1 MEYRLGE
8 ERGHDPRPRVAADA
22 AAHIPGMA
30 RPLLTTIDRYVLA
43 SCLPLLGGALAVAL
57 VALLMERLLR
67 LFRLVTG
74 GGGPIDL
81 VAWMA
86 LNLVPHYLGLA
97 LPVALFIAV
106 HGVVTRLDGDSELDA
121 IRGAGI
127 PLRRA
132 GRAFFLLGL
141 VLAAVNLTVVGWL
154 QPIGRYQYRA
164 LAHAVSQN
172 LWDGT
177 LPAGVAVAIDDG
189 LVVAAARVEGGG
201 ARLSKVVVRHELPD
215 GSVLTTVA
223 RRGRLALAD
232 DRVHMRVQLEDGV
245 QMRHGTEGGSQ
256 PIAFTGLTDIV
267 AVRVVPVPFRPRGAE
282 ERELTLPE
290 LLAGHATVSAHRQAA
305 ELHGRLAR
313 TAALPVLPMLA
324 FGLAVAGK
332 RVPRG
337 LGLAAGVAV
346 LFAFHHAL
354 LTGESLAEAGQMA
367 ALPAAWGPWL
377 LFVIVNLMVYAR
389 LDRRPAVWRAA

>member
-1 MEYRLGE
+1 M
-8 ERGHDPRPRVAADA
+8 
-22 AAHIPGMA
+22 PGMV
-30 RPLLTTIDRYVLA
+30 RPFFSTIDRYVLA

-106 HGVVTRLDGDSELDA
+106 HGVATRLDGDSELDA

-132 GRAFFLLGL
+132 ARSFFLLGL
-141 VLAAVNLTVVGWL
+141 ALATVSLLVVGWL

-164 LAHAVSQN
+164 LAHAVSQGI
-172 LWDGT
+172 WDGT
-177 LPAGVAVAIDDG
+177 LPEGVAVRIDDN
-189 LVVAAARVEGGG
+189 LVVTAAQVEGDGT
-201 ARLSKVVVRHELPD
+201 RLGKVVVRHALAD

-223 RRGRLALAD
+223 QRGRLKLAD
-232 DRVHMRVQLEDGV
+232 DRIHMRVQLEDGV
-245 QMRHGTEGGSQ
+245 QMRHGPNGDSQ
-256 PIAFTGLTDIV
+256 PIAFTSLTDIV

-290 LLAGHATVSAHRQAA
+290 LLAGHPGVPPHRQAA

-313 TAALPVLPMLA
+313 TAGLPVLPMLA
-324 FGLAVAGK
+324 FGLAVAAK
-332 RVPRG
+332 RTPRG
-337 LGLAAGVAV
+337 LGLSVGVAV

-367 ALPAAWGPWL
+367 PLPAAWGPWA
-377 LFVIVNLMVYAR
+377 LFIIVNLAVYMR
-389 LDRRPAVWRAA
+389 LDRRPRAWGAT